1 MMPSGESSW
10 SSHGGEDVSLQG
22 SGPWAH
28 LVSGVHE
35 QTFVAGLT
43 EFAMCIGDYQNEPH
57 CVTSPEVPD
66 DSGDGSDAIIASN
79 ILLAFYLLL

>member
-1 MMPSGESSW
+1 MLPSSESSW

-43 EFAMCIGDYQNEPH
+43 EFAMCIGDYENEPH
-57 CVTSPEVPD
+57 CVASPDAPD
-66 DSGDGSDAIIASN
+66 DSGDGSAAIIASN

>member
-1 MMPSGESSW
+1 MTSSW

-28 LVSGVHE
+28 LVTGVHE

-57 CVTSPEVPD
+57 CSDSAD
-66 DSGDGSDAIIASN
+66 DSEDGSATGLIASN
-79 ILLAFYLLL
+79 ILLGLYLFL

>member
-1 MMPSGESSW
+1 MPSRESSW

-28 LVSGVHE
+28 LVTGVHE

-43 EFAMCIGDYQNEPH
+43 EFAMCIGDYVNEPH
-57 CVTSPEVPD
+57 CVTSTDISD
-66 DSGDGSDAIIASN
+66 DSGNGSTGMIVSN
-79 ILLAFYLLL
+79 IFLALYLLL

>member
-1 MMPSGESSW
+1 MLPSCESSW

-43 EFAMCIGDYQNEPH
+43 EFAMCIGDYKNEPH
-57 CVTSPEVPD
+57 CVTSGDSTD
-66 DSGDGSDAIIASN
+66 DSGDGSPELIASY
-79 ILLAFYLLL
+79 ILLALYLFL